1 MAILWTDE
9 LATGV
14 REIDEQHKEMFR
26 KINELLDACHQGRG
40 HETVGEVLDFLD
52 SYSRK
57 HFQLEEQYMLD
68 YGYPEYQQHKAHHRE
83 FISNVAEVKRRFQ
96 AEGPGVHIVVI
107 TNRVLAGWLNS
118 HIRKVDKGLGQYLRP
133 RLEKSG

>member
-1 MAILWTDE
+1 MAILWTEE

-26 KINELLDACHQGRG
+26 QINRLLDACHQGRG
-40 HETVGEVLDFLD
+40 HEAVGTVLNFLD

-68 YGYPEYQQHKAHHRE
+68 YHYPDYKQHKAQHQE
-83 FISNVAEVKRRFQ
+83 FIGNVAEVKRRFL

-118 HIRKVDKGLGQYLRP
+118 HIRKVDKVLGKYLRP
-133 RLEKSG
+133 KLEKSG